1 MYHHNTKCRICGSE
15 NLTKFLDLGNQPLA
29 NSFIKNKA
37 DFATEKTYPLAAYFC
52 HECNLAQLLDVVS
65 KEEMFADYIYFTSGM
80 PRISNH
86 FKNYAEDVMKRF
98 LKPGELVV
106 EIASNDGIL
115 LKFFQ
120 DAGYRALGVDP
131 AANVVKVAEKLGV
144 QTIVDFFSEQVGE
157 TVAQKYGKAKAILAN
172 NVVAHIDNHHDLV
185 KGINN
190 ALAEDGVFVLEAP
203 YLVDMFENLT
213 YDTIYHE
220 HLSFLAVRPLKR
232 LFEQYGFEIFD
243 VEIHQVQG
251 SSLRVFVG
259 RAGQHPVSSNVQRLI
274 GRELEL
280 GLDSLDAY
288 NALAKKVEEQ
298 KQNLIKLLNGL
309 KDSGKKIAAYG
320 APAKGNTMLNY
331 CGLGVEVLDYALED
345 LPAKQGLFT
354 PGMHIP
360 TVDSAYAHQHLPDY
374 FLLLAW
380 NYLKVILE
388 KEKDFLELGGAFIL
402 PNGEIVTK
410 QNNPFEDIIIAR
422 SEEENKFSSSLT
434 SLDNKSEY
442 SSKKDKTKVLVCG
455 GYGFI
460 GSNFIRQLYNKYE
473 NYEIF
478 NLDLLTY
485 SGNQEN
491 LSDIKAKEAGK
502 TEADKRYHFLQGNIC
517 DSNFLDN
524 LFKDNKFDI
533 VVNFAAESHVDRS
546 LCSSYDF
553 IRTNVVGTHTLI
565 EECRR
570 HNILRFLQISTD
582 EVYGEVLDGYS
593 AEESLLNPS
602 NPYSASKASA
612 DVIVKSYIRSHGL
625 PALII
630 RGSNN
635 FGPYQYPEKL
645 IPLAISNLIEASKV
659 PVHGNGMHVRS
670 WIYVNDFCN
679 AIDLVMHRGEVGHTY
694 NVSGTLKS
702 NLEILESIRK
712 ILGLEKD
719 LLDCVEHT
727 SDRPGADLR
736 YAPDSTKLKQQ
747 LGWSP
752 LYDFDSAMRDTV
764 RWYINNES
772 WWKELKNKKE
782 FIQHYDRQQ
791 KASYY

>member
-15 NLTKFLDLGNQPLA
+15 NLTKFLNLGNQPLA
-29 NSFIKNKA
+29 NSFIKDKSE
-37 DFATEKTYPLAAYFC
+37 FASEKTYPLAVYFC
-52 HECNLAQLLDVVS
+52 NECNLVQLLDVVD
-65 KEEMFADYIYFTSGM
+65 KKEMFSHYIYFSSGM
-80 PRISNH
+80 PKLSNH
-86 FKNYAEDVMKRF
+86 FQSYAEDVMERF
-98 LKPGELVV
+98 LKPGNFVV

-115 LKFFQ
+115 LKFFK
-120 DAGYRALGVDP
+120 DSGYKVLGVDP
-131 AANVVKVAEKLGV
+131 AKNVVEVAEKRGV
-144 QTIVDFFSEQVGE
+144 ETVVDFFSEIVGAAISE
-157 TVAQKYGKAKAILAN
+157 KYGKAKVIMAN
-172 NVVAHIDNHHDLV
+172 NVVAHINDLHDLV

-190 ALAEDGVFVLEAP
+190 LLAEDGVFVLEAP

-220 HLSFLAVRPLKR
+220 HLSFLAVRPLQR
-232 LFEQYGFEIFD
+232 LFAQYGFEIFD
-243 VEIHQVQG
+243 VEIQQVQG
-251 SSLRVFVG
+251 SSLRVFAG
-259 RAGQHPVSSNVQRLI
+259 RAGKRQISQSVQRLI
-274 GRELEL
+274 DKELEL
-280 GLDSLDAY
+280 GLDSLSAY
-288 NALAKKVEEQ
+288 NALAKKIEEQ
-298 KQNLIKLLNGL
+298 KQKLTELLHNLKS
-309 KDSGKKIAAYG
+309 SGKKIAAYG

-331 CGLGVEVLDYALED
+331 CGLGAGILDYALED

-360 TVDSAYAHQHLPDY
+360 TVDTAYAHQHLPDY
-374 FLLLAW
+374 FLMLAW
-380 NYLKVILE
+380 NYSHVILG
-388 KEKDFLELGGAFIL
+388 KEKDFLEAGGAFIL
-402 PNGEIVTK
+402 PNGEIIS
-410 QNNPFEDIIIAR
+410 QQ
-422 SEEENKFSSSLT
+422 
-434 SLDNKSEY
+434 NKSEY
-442 SSKKDKTKVLVCG
+442 SLKKDRKKVLICG

-460 GSNFIRQLYNKYE
+460 GSNFIRHLYNKYE

-485 SGNQEN
+485 SGNKNN
-491 LSDIKAKEAGK
+491 LSDINANESGK
-502 TEADKRYHFLQGNIC
+502 MEKDKRYRFFHKDIC
-517 DSNFLDN
+517 DNVFLDN
-524 LFKDNKFDI
+524 IFKENKFDI

-553 IRTNVVGTHTLI
+553 IRTNIVGTHTLV

-570 HNILRFLQISTD
+570 HNIPRFLQISTD

-593 AEESLLNPS
+593 AEESSLNPS

-645 IPLAISNLIEASKV
+645 IPLAISNLIEAKKI
-659 PVHGNGMHVRS
+659 PVHGNGTHVRS

-679 AIDLVMHRGEVGHTY
+679 AIDMVVHQGENGHIY

-719 LLDCVEHT
+719 LSECVEHT
-727 SDRPGADLR
+727 GDRPGADLR
-736 YAPDSTKLKQQ
+736 YAPDSTKLEQS

-752 LYDFDSAMRDTV
+752 RHDFDEAMRETV
-764 RWYINNES
+764 KWYIGNES

-791 KASYY
+791 KAAYY